1 MCIEIAYLRYH
12 IIIIHFLSNTHGE
25 RTTVWI
31 HVLFLINCFVAGLG
45 SSSKDHVA
53 NIKRMSDVHC
63 RTLMVNKG
71 HLCRFIDTG
80 NGLLDEL
87 LSREVISPSDDNDI
101 RSMPGYDEKARRLLD
116 ILATKDDDAFDAFI
130 NALNET
136 GQPHVIYILTGE
148 ISSQHQNEERKSV
161 PMSEEHW
168 RALTVN
174 SDQLSKFMDTE
185 NGLLDRL
192 LREDVISFNDAQQ
205 TRYVSGFVA
214 KTHKLIEVLTRKSEA
229 AFDGFIEA
237 LNETGQSH
245 VTYML
250 TGEGNSRPLK
260 EEYRKMLTT
269 KRDYLVQMIESK
281 NSGLITALMRK
292 EVFSEYDE
300 QRVTGV
306 QPDTY
311 YNRNEL
317 ILNLIARKSQSDFFK
332 FLSALNETD
341 QTHVVVNII
350 GADVVN
356 ESMIL
361 YESGADRGHKHDVD
375 EELLEY
381 LRELIQRDGDFVR
394 RVNRLSSYRL

>member
-1 MCIEIAYLRYH
+1 
-12 IIIIHFLSNTHGE
+12 
-25 RTTVWI
+25 
-31 HVLFLINCFVAGLG
+31 
-45 SSSKDHVA
+45 
-53 NIKRMSDVHC
+53 MSDEHC

-71 HLCRFIDTG
+71 QLCRFIDTG

-87 LSREVISPSDDNDI
+87 LSTEVISRSDDNDI

-229 AFDGFIEA
+229 AFDGFIKA

-245 VTYML
+245 VTYIL

-260 EEYRKMLTT
+260 EEYRKMLLTT
-269 KRDYLVQMIESK
+269 KRDCLVNIIESK
-281 NSGLITALMRK
+281 NGLITALMRK

-317 ILNLIARKSQSDFFK
+317 ILNLIARKSQSDFFN
-332 FLSALNETD
+332 FLSALNDTG
-341 QTHVVVNII
+341 QTHVVVDVI
-350 GADVVN
+350 GADVVD

-361 YESGADRGHKHDVD
+361 YESRADGGHKPNGDKEV
-375 EELLEY
+375 LEY
-381 LRELIQRDGDFVR
+381 MR
-394 RVNRLSSYRL
+394 RMMTPL